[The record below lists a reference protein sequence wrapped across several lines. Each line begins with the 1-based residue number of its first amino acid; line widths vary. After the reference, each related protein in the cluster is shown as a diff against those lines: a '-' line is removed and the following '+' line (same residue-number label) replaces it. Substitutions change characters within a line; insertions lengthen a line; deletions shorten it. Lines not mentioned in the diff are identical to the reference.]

1 MKNILQNK
9 KLLIIISISILLIAG
24 LVLFLIFKPKN
35 KDKRLVKETHTAYVS
50 INPLV
55 KLIYEEEYYLCLD
68 KDNKEYVCGN
78 NTTNITDYLL
88 LNDDAKV
95 YKEINFKGKTFH
107 DALLSL
113 CEVAR
118 NNNIGFESLEVTT
131 DDKNLSYE
139 DINEYLKEHSSIKTN
154 FVVYVNFKE
163 YLSDDYLEAK
173 DGFIVNFDAD
183 NNSKVPSVSVKEK
196 ELVTKPSDPV
206 KSGYEFLYWSL
217 DNKEFDFNTPILE
230 NITLKAVWKKIE
242 NKNNEVKKED
252 DTKKEETK
260 KENITK
266 NEEVKKDLVSKK
278 LNSNTYF
285 VDIKNLSSDAYE
297 EINYQNIEI
306 IIKGEKG
313 KVENLKNS
321 DVRMVVNLKDLDEGS
336 HKVSLEIK
344 NPNKDFVYEIN
355 PNKID
360 VNIKEVHITSTF
372 NKINLS
378 DNILVNVGFSGT
390 YCAYYAFPKS
400 DVSIYKDKYEYIR
413 PTEEEFNSL
422 EFDLEKES
430 IAEKELDSLLGQ
442 RPFGVSGGGTIVADH
457 KFNYGYNY
465 VCPSDPKKYG
475 SFGLTWRKNIETWS
489 EKLRNVFKDA
499 VMFDGGC
506 GSAPEETLLTEELC
520 EEYGLPCSRW

>member
-9 KLLIIISISILLIAG
+9 KLLITISISILLIVG

-35 KDKRLVKETHTAYVS
+35 KDKKLVKETHTAYVS

-55 KLIYEEEYYLCLD
+55 KLIYEEEYYLCYD
-68 KDNKEYVCGN
+68 EDNKEYVCGN
-78 NTTNITDYLL
+78 NTTNITDYQL
-88 LNDDAKV
+88 LNDDAKET
-95 YKEINFKGKTFH
+95 YKEIDFKGKTFH

-118 NNNIGFESLEVTT
+118 DNNIGFESLEVTT
-131 DDKNLSYE
+131 DDQNLSYE
-139 DINEYLKEHSSIKTN
+139 EINEYLKEHSSIKTN

-163 YLSDDYLEAK
+163 YLSDDYLEK
-173 DGFIVNFDAD
+173 KEEFIVNFDAD
-183 NNSKVPSVSVKEK
+183 NNSKVSSVSVKAK

-206 KSGYEFLYWSL
+206 KGGYEFLYWSL

-242 NKNNEVKKED
+242 NNEIKKED
-252 DTKKEETK
+252 TSKKEETK
-260 KENITK
+260 KEDTIK
-266 NEEVKKDLVSKK
+266 NETVKKDLVSKK
-278 LNSNTYF
+278 LSSNTYF
-285 VDIKNLSSDAYE
+285 VDIKNLLSDAYE

-306 IIKGEKG
+306 IVKGEKG

-321 DVRMVVNLKDLDEGS
+321 DVRMVVNLKNLGEGK

-344 NPNKDFVYEIN
+344 NPNKDFIYEIN
-355 PNKID
+355 PAQID
-360 VNIKEVHITSTF
+360 VSIKEVHITSTF

-390 YCAYYAFPKS
+390 YCTYYAFPKS

-430 IAEKELDSLLGQ
+430 SAKKEMDVLVSQ
-442 RPFGVSGGGTIVADH
+442 MPFGVNDAYVNLNNH
-457 KFNYGYNY
+457 KIIYGYDY
-465 VCPSDPKKYG
+465 IYPSDHKKYG
-475 SFGLTWRKNIETWS
+475 SFGLTWSKNIETWS

-499 VMFDGGC
+499 VMFGGGC
-506 GSAPEETLLTEELC
+506 GSAPEEMFLTEELC
-520 EEYGLPCSRW
+520 EEYNLPCSRW